1 MPTMANAV
9 RSGEGQLV
17 LRHRWTG
24 VSGFLRGRRRAQ
36 LRPQQAP
43 AEADTAR
50 VSESRPRRPL
60 AGHVHRCQR
69 RVPHRAQRA
78 RTAASRSPL
87 EGVMRRINLF
97 KADLQGGG
105 IERRRSSLR
114 CPPIASGTVPD
125 LVPDIPGLGPEGLS
139 GEPGE
144 PSLQRLDA
152 IGIELRTRVTLEP
165 SDRFRVGLAAPVG
178 LRRGHRLER
187 IGDEDDP

>member
-1 MPTMANAV
+1 MGIFEDVESGVRSYLPTMANAV

-36 LRPQQAP
+36 LRPQQPP

-125 LVPDIPGLGPEGLS
+125 LVPDIPGLGPEGAIWRARRALS
-139 GEPGE
+139 PA
-144 PSLQRLDA
+144 PRRNRDRTAYPRDA
-152 IGIELRTRVTLEP
+152 
-165 SDRFRVGLAAPVG
+165 
-178 LRRGHRLER
+178 
-187 IGDEDDP
+187 